1 MREPHVHGTIISSRN
16 KSVSNRPGRF
26 SEGGG
31 TVKTVQ
37 LSYPLPT
44 DLETSP
50 SAIAI
55 GYFDGVH
62 LGHRRVIQKAIDT
75 ANANVLQSA
84 VMTFD
89 PHPREVLGQSGYT
102 RYLTPLE
109 DKLEQ
114 LEKMGVDIVYVV
126 KFDIS
131 FSSVYPEDF
140 ITECLLPLQAK
151 HVVVG
156 FDFTFGY
163 KGMGTALTL
172 QEMSQGR
179 YTCDIVA
186 PVNRLGERVSSTII
200 REYLHNG
207 DVEQARHFLG
217 RPYKVKGVVVHG
229 DKRGRTI
236 GFPTA
241 NVSVS
246 KPYLIGKNGVYGVR
260 FTVDGKTYQG
270 VMNVGIKP
278 TFELEKKEKSL
289 EVHLFDFHEEIYHKD
304 VEVEFLFFLRDEQKF
319 AGVEAL
325 IAQIEKDVVAA
336 KQKFAR

>member
-1 MREPHVHGTIISSRN
+1 VRTIH
-16 KSVSNRPGRF
+16 
-26 SEGGG
+26 
-31 TVKTVQ
+31 
-37 LSYPLPT
+37 LSYPLPH
-44 DLETSP
+44 DLEP
-50 SAIAI
+50 APCAIAI

-62 LGHRRVIQKAIDT
+62 IGHRRVVQKAIDVAK
-75 ANANVLQSA
+75 ANGWKSA

-89 PHPREVLGQSGYT
+89 PHPREVLGQTGYT

-114 LEKMGVDIVYVV
+114 LEKLGVDLVYVMR
-126 KFDIS
+126 FDIS

-140 ITECLLPLQAK
+140 IEECLLPLQCR

-163 KGMGTALTL
+163 RGLGTAHAL
-172 QEMSQGR
+172 QEMSKGR
-179 YTCDIVA
+179 YSLDIVG
-186 PVNRLGERVSSTII
+186 PVNRLGEKVSSTII
-200 REYLHNG
+200 REYLHHG
-207 DVEQARHFLG
+207 DVEQTRHLLG

-241 NVSVS
+241 NVQIA

-260 FTVDGKTYQG
+260 FTVDGKRYFG

-289 EVHLFDFHEEIYHKD
+289 EVHVFDFHDEIYGKD
-304 VEVEFLFFLRDEQKF
+304 VEVEFLFFIRDEQKF
-319 AGVEAL
+319 SGVEAL
-325 IAQIEKDVVAA
+325 IAQIHKDVEMARR
-336 KQKFAR
+336 KFAAGSY

>member
-1 MREPHVHGTIISSRN
+1 MKAIQV
-16 KSVSNRPGRF
+16 
-26 SEGGG
+26 
-31 TVKTVQ
+31 
-37 LSYPLPT
+37 SYPLPH
-44 DLETSP
+44 DLEAAP
-50 SAIAI
+50 CAMAL

-62 LGHRRVIQKAIDT
+62 IGHRRVIQKAIDAAK
-75 ANANVLQSA
+75 ANGWLSA

-89 PHPREVLGQSGYT
+89 PHPREVLGQTGYT

-114 LEKMGVDIVYVV
+114 LEKLGVDLAYVMR
-126 KFDIS
+126 FDIP

-140 ITECLLPLQAK
+140 IEECLLPLHCR

-163 KGMGTALTL
+163 RGLGTAHTL
-172 QEMSQGR
+172 QEMSKGR
-179 YTCDIVA
+179 YSLDIVG
-186 PVNRLGERVSSTII
+186 PVNRLGEKVSSTII
-200 REYLHNG
+200 REYLHHG
-207 DVEQARHFLG
+207 DVEQTRHLLG
-217 RPYKVKGVVVHG
+217 RPFKIKGTVVHG

-241 NVSVS
+241 NVRVD

-260 FTVDGKTYQG
+260 FKVDGKTYFG

-289 EVHLFDFHEEIYHKD
+289 EVHLFDFQEEIYGKQ
-304 VEVEFLFFLRDEQKF
+304 VEVEFLFFIRDEQKF
-319 AGVEAL
+319 SGVDAL
-325 IAQIEKDVVAA
+325 IAQIGKDVELA
-336 KQKFAR
+336 KRRFASGTY

>member
-1 MREPHVHGTIISSRN
+1 M
-16 KSVSNRPGRF
+16 
-26 SEGGG
+26 
-31 TVKTVQ
+31 KTVP
-37 LSYPLPT
+37 LSYPLPSE
-44 DLETSP
+44 LHTSP

-62 LGHRRVIQKAIDT
+62 LGHRRVIQKAIDAAK
-75 ANANVLQSA
+75 ANGLQSA

-89 PHPREVLGQSGYT
+89 PHPREILGRSGYT
-102 RYLTPLE
+102 RYLTPLD

-114 LEKMGVDIVYVV
+114 LEKMGVDTVYVM
-126 KFDIS
+126 KFDIP

-140 ITECLLPLQAK
+140 IQECLMPLQAK
-151 HVVVG
+151 HIVVG

-179 YTCDIVA
+179 YTYDIVA
-186 PVNRLGERVSSTII
+186 PVNRMGERVSSTII

-217 RPYKVKGVVVHG
+217 RPYKIKGEVVHG

-241 NVSVS
+241 NVAVT

-260 FTVDGKTYQG
+260 FAVEGKSYLG

-304 VEVEFLFFLRDEQKF
+304 VAVEFLFFLREEQKF

-325 IAQIEKDVVAA
+325 IAQIQKDVAAA
-336 KQKFAR
+336 KERFAVGV

>member
-1 MREPHVHGTIISSRN
+1 MRTIHL
-16 KSVSNRPGRF
+16 
-26 SEGGG
+26 
-31 TVKTVQ
+31 T
-37 LSYPLPT
+37 YPLPHE
-44 DLETSP
+44 LEPYPCS
-50 SAIAI
+50 IAI

-62 LGHRRVIQKAIDT
+62 IGHRRVIQKAID
-75 ANANVLQSA
+75 AAKAKGWKSA

-89 PHPREVLGQSGYT
+89 PHPREVLGQTGYT

-114 LEKMGVDIVYVV
+114 LDKLGVDLVYVMR
-126 KFDIS
+126 FDIP

-140 ITECLLPLQAK
+140 IEECLLPLQCR

-163 KGMGTALTL
+163 RGLGTAQTL
-172 QEMSQGR
+172 QAMSKGR
-179 YTCDIVA
+179 YSLDIVG
-186 PVNRLGERVSSTII
+186 PVNRLGEKVSSTII
-200 REYLHNG
+200 REYLHHG
-207 DVEQARHFLG
+207 DVEQTRHLLG
-217 RPYKVKGVVVHG
+217 RPYKIKGIVVHG

-241 NVSVS
+241 NVQIT

-260 FTVDGKTYQG
+260 FQVDGKSYFG

-289 EVHLFDFHEEIYHKD
+289 EVHVFDFQQEIYGKE
-304 VEVEFLFFLRDEQKF
+304 VQVEFLFFIRDEQKF
-319 AGVEAL
+319 SGVDAL
-325 IAQIEKDVVAA
+325 IAQIHKDVETAR
-336 KQKFAR
+336 KKFASGSY